1 MILKR
6 EEVAGEVMAAEPH
19 PSLAEDCEK
28 TKKGEK
34 RIFPHY
40 APVSTNSFSINSF
53 SMQHGDM
60 VW

>member
-1 MILKR
+1 MILKK
-6 EEVAGEVMAAEPH
+6 EEVVGEVMAAEPH

-28 TKKGEK
+28 TKKGKK

-40 APVSTNSFSINSF
+40 APVCAHSFSINSF

-60 VW
+60 IW